1 MAAPLMQLFF
11 FAFTIFLNSKAMV
24 CANIEV
30 DALVVFKQGLSDPNN
45 ILASWDPNIV
55 DPCTW
60 IAVTCNQNNQVTRL
74 DLVDKN
80 LDGNLVPDLGK
91 LEYLQYLELYENKIR
106 GTIPVEFGNLKNLI
120 AMDLHGNNLTG
131 SIPSSLGN
139 IKSLKILLLNDN
151 HLSGQ
156 IPREVLNL
164 PNIQILNATNNNVAG
179 TTIVTRNGPADN
191 IHPTSVATPS
201 LGLLKFLFLLPVV
214 SIFVSI

>member
-11 FAFTIFLNSKAMV
+11 FAFAILLNSKAMV

-30 DALVVFKQGLSDPNN
+30 DALVCFKQ
-45 ILASWDPNIV
+45 
-55 DPCTW
+55 
-60 IAVTCNQNNQVTRL
+60 
-74 DLVDKN
+74 DKN

-139 IKSLKILLLNDN
+139 IKSLKIL
-151 HLSGQ
+151 
-156 IPREVLNL
+156 
-164 PNIQILNATNNNVAG
+164 
-179 TTIVTRNGPADN
+179 
-191 IHPTSVATPS
+191 
-201 LGLLKFLFLLPVV
+201 
-214 SIFVSI
+214 